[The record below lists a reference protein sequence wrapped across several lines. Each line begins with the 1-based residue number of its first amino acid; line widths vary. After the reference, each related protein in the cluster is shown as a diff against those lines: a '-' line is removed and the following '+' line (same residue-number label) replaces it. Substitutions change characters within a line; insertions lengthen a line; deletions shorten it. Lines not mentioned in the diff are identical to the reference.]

1 MVSSWII
8 KKKCDK
14 MRHAD
19 DNIRY
24 IQLIPSRVKVHSD
37 VVVTHTQTLA
47 FRMALFQS
55 ITTSRPQPK
64 GPTYHFNS
72 FLSLSHS
79 VTTTTTTN
87 TTGWVTLSSN
97 GRNAYAVTRTV
108 NMMYTA
114 SFHPRPSTSHSRPS
128 SLVVTANNRPY
139 LHRRHLETR
148 TRPRGLVQWLQKH
161 TGTKLSRTGFSSHT
175 SFSHSFHS
183 YLPIQSGQLQKN

>member
-1 MVSSWII
+1 
-8 KKKCDK
+8 

-37 VVVTHTQTLA
+37 VVVTHTHTLA

-72 FLSLSHS
+72 FLSLTLCHNNHYHQHHGLGNPFFQRSECVRSDTYSKHDVHS
-79 VTTTTTTN
+79 FCSPAT
-87 TTGWVTLSSN
+87 
-97 GRNAYAVTRTV
+97 
-108 NMMYTA
+108 
-114 SFHPRPSTSHSRPS
+114 STSHSRLS

-148 TRPRGLVQWLQKH
+148 TRPRGLV
-161 TGTKLSRTGFSSHT
+161 
-175 SFSHSFHS
+175 
-183 YLPIQSGQLQKN
+183 